1 MVHCLFC
8 NFGLNKLL
16 KGCSRPLCRY
26 MALFAMRKEVAN
38 CWRTAEGLAA
48 ALGAPGDRPFR
59 GALALL
65 HTLGL
70 AATKSGHSYLP
81 WGTLAAQTERLM
93 ASTGARDRASG
104 KDGSL
109 PSVTCGACLC

>member
-1 MVHCLFC
+1 
-8 NFGLNKLL
+8 
-16 KGCSRPLCRY
+16 

-93 ASTGARDRASG
+93 ASTGARCRACG
-104 KDGSL
+104 KGGSL
-109 PSVTCGACLC
+109 PSATCWACL